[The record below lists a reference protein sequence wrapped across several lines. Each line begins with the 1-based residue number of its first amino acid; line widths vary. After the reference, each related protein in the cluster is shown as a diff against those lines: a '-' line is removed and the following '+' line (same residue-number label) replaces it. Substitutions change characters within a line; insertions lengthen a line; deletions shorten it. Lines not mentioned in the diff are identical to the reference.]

1 MSKASTKNYLLT
13 KIVCT
18 TKVGNFPS
26 PLLLAYSKID
36 IGEAKKPTKEQI
48 NTNCL

>member
-1 MSKASTKNYLLT
+1 MKKASTKNYLPTETVHT
-13 KIVCT
+13 K
-18 TKVGNFPS
+18 KVDYFPS
-26 PLLLAYSKID
+26 PPPLTYSKTD

>member
-1 MSKASTKNYLLT
+1 MKT
-13 KIVCT
+13 VRT
-18 TKVGNFPS
+18 TKVDHFPS
-26 PLLLAYSKID
+26 PPPLAYSKID